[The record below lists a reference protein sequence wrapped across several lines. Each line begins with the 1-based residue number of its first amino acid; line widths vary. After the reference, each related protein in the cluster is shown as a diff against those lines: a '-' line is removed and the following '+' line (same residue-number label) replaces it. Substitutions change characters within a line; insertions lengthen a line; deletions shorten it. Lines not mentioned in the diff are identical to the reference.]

1 MERYTAVIKTGRQ
14 SRITGVGNTK
24 KKKKEVDYLIFLLDS
39 GVQKKIKVLFLI
51 LDRRY
56 PLVQVVIVYD
66 II

>member
-14 SRITGVGNTK
+14 SRITGVGNIK
-24 KKKKEVDYLIFLLDS
+24 KKKRGRLLNIFIGLWRT
-39 GVQKKIKVLFLI
+39 KKIKFLFLI